1 MFTVCFRFSFS
12 PYQIKLSRSLDDGDD
27 DDGDDDDGDDD
38 GDKSQKKLAAAK

>member
-27 DDGDDDDGDDD
+27 DDGDDD